1 MIMPLLHLFSSALKS
16 KKNYPARLFQELTC
30 RHIRACLKN
39 HSRNLH
45 APLCDIFCPNSVVVA
60 HEILASKDYL
70 KTEKI
75 GIKNKYRAVAMTENK
90 V

>member
-1 MIMPLLHLFSSALKS
+1 MSLKLVDFD
-16 KKNYPARLFQELTC
+16 P
-30 RHIRACLKN
+30 
-39 HSRNLH
+39 
-45 APLCDIFCPNSVVVA
+45 V
-60 HEILASKDYL
+60 DYL